1 MRVQQVMSLPA
12 HTCHRRTRL
21 SEVLLQMQDGNFG
34 SMPVTDEHGRL
45 VGIITDRDIAMALA
59 RHHRCP
65 DDLTAAEVMHEHV
78 HTVEQH
84 HDVRDAMRIMA
95 RHQVR
100 RLPVLDES
108 RRVLGMLSID
118 DLLLDVRHR
127 IRSGTDPTLLDVAE
141 TLRAIA
147 VPPHAVVLQPRGGSG
162 RDSP

>member
-21 SEVLLQMQDGNFG
+21 SEVLLQMQDGDFG
-34 SMPVTDEHGRL
+34 MMPVTDEHGRL
-45 VGIITDRDIAMALA
+45 VGIVTDRDIALALA
-59 RHHRCP
+59 RHHRSP
-65 DDLTAAEVMHEHV
+65 DDLTAAEIMHEQV
-78 HTVEQH
+78 YTVEQH

-108 RRVLGMLSID
+108 RRVLGVLSIE

-127 IRSGTDPTLLDVAE
+127 IRSGTEPTLLDVAE
-141 TLRAIA
+141 TLRAIV
-147 VPPHAVVLQPRGGSG
+147 VPPHAMALQPQGGT
-162 RDSP
+162 RREHD